1 MALTRK
7 QLIIIGSL
15 VAIVII
21 GLVVGIP
28 VGIVV
33 GRQKSTSLTVEKQ
46 AYQILEKNPLID
58 GHNDLPWR
66 VRENF
71 QNNINNLDL
80 YNMTQYNVSNTTP
93 SHTDFWSIYTD
104 CEHQGKDATISF
116 LEQIDVMNR
125 IIAKYPDVFQMA
137 TTAEEVRQ
145 AFSTKRIASLFGVEG
160 GQAIESSFS
169 ILRLFYQ
176 MGVRYMTLTH
186 NCNIPWADQN
196 QVDRINSTLIK
207 NNGLTDFGR
216 KIIAEMN
223 RLGMLVDLSHVS
235 KQTMIDVL
243 NITQSPVIFSHSS
256 AYALCNHT
264 RNVQDDVLELIK
276 KNQGIVM
283 VAFAPDFITCNLTN
297 LGTVVDVAAHI
308 NHIRNIA
315 GIDSVGIGA
324 DYDGISETPYDL
336 EDVSK
341 YPKLIEYLLSQGN
354 WTDDDIIKLIGGNI
368 LRVMEKNEQIAK
380 ELQKT
385 MKPQEGLIDRNAL
398 EKYNLTQCRNLDMYS
413 KSN

>member
-1 MALTRK
+1 MLDYLNIKQINGLKIETIIRLSRFVVQYNYFCYNGQYYHQVRGGAIGSPLT
-7 QLIIIGSL
+7 LII
-15 VAIVII
+15 ANCYMFFFEQDIVII

-145 AFSTKRIASLFGVEG
+145 AFSTK
-160 GQAIESSFS
+160 
-169 ILRLFYQ
+169 
-176 MGVRYMTLTH
+176 
-186 NCNIPWADQN
+186 
-196 QVDRINSTLIK
+196 
-207 NNGLTDFGR
+207 
-216 KIIAEMN
+216 
-223 RLGMLVDLSHVS
+223 
-235 KQTMIDVL
+235 
-243 NITQSPVIFSHSS
+243 
-256 AYALCNHT
+256 
-264 RNVQDDVLELIK
+264 
-276 KNQGIVM
+276 
-283 VAFAPDFITCNLTN
+283 
-297 LGTVVDVAAHI
+297 
-308 NHIRNIA
+308 
-315 GIDSVGIGA
+315 
-324 DYDGISETPYDL
+324 
-336 EDVSK
+336 
-341 YPKLIEYLLSQGN
+341 
-354 WTDDDIIKLIGGNI
+354 
-368 LRVMEKNEQIAK
+368 
-380 ELQKT
+380 
-385 MKPQEGLIDRNAL
+385 
-398 EKYNLTQCRNLDMYS
+398 
-413 KSN
+413 